1 LSVPPVGCGICAA
14 VCLRGVLKLENDT
27 PAGRINA
34 NEILLGNDVN
44 LMDLLNNNM
53 KKQFISC
60 FICLYSGLSSQKV
73 YHKTYLKMARWNRLV
88 EPKSKK

>member
-14 VCLRGVLKLENDT
+14 VCPRGVQLENDT

-44 LMDLLNNNM
+44 LMDLLNN
-53 KKQFISC
+53 K
-60 FICLYSGLSSQKV
+60 
-73 YHKTYLKMARWNRLV
+73 
-88 EPKSKK
+88 